1 VAHYNTILHQL
12 LSLLPRHQFESKV
25 RTLGGDR
32 YHKRLN
38 TWSQLTTLIYAQASG
53 KTSLRD
59 IENGLLAK
67 ASRTYHLG
75 LPSKIARS
83 TLADANSRRD
93 WRIYE
98 HLFYTLLERCRGL
111 TPKHK
116 FRFKNPLYSFDSTV
130 IDLCLEMF
138 PWAKSRKRKGA
149 LKLHCQL
156 DHAGELPSFVTVTDG
171 KRADIS
177 VARESFAIIPD
188 SIYCFDRGYL
198 DVAWLRRI
206 NASGAFFVTRSKEN
220 MDFHFVGQQMAIE
233 KKNAFF
239 EVEILPTGPS
249 FSQFEGRLRLI
260 GSRDLETG
268 QEFEL
273 ITNNM
278 TLSAQTIAEIYRA
291 RWKIEIFFRWIKQN
305 LKIKTFLGTSKNA
318 VLTQIWVAMS
328 YYLLLAYIK
337 FQTKCR
343 FSLFY
348 LHRLIRE
355 TLMDAVSLMDLP
367 NLNEKRLGGLRRL
380 ELQLCLQ
387 L

>member
-1 VAHYNTILHQL
+1 
-12 LSLLPRHQFESKV
+12 
-25 RTLGGDR
+25 
-32 YHKRLN
+32 
-38 TWSQLTTLIYAQASG
+38 
-53 KTSLRD
+53 
-59 IENGLLAK
+59 
-67 ASRTYHLG
+67 
-75 LPSKIARS
+75 
-83 TLADANSRRD
+83 
-93 WRIYE
+93 
-98 HLFYTLLERCRGL
+98 
-111 TPKHK
+111 
-116 FRFKNPLYSFDSTV
+116 
-130 IDLCLEMF
+130 M
-138 PWAKSRKRKGA
+138 
-149 LKLHCQL
+149 
-156 DHAGELPSFVTVTDG
+156 
-171 KRADIS
+171 
-177 VARESFAIIPD
+177 
-188 SIYCFDRGYL
+188 
-198 DVAWLRRI
+198 
-206 NASGAFFVTRSKEN
+206 TRSKEN
-220 MDFHFVGQQMAIE
+220 MGFHFVGQQMAIE

-249 FSQFEGRLRLI
+249 FSKFEGRLRLI

-367 NLNEKRLGGLRRL
+367 NLNEKRLSGLRRL
-380 ELQLCLQ
+380 DLQLCLQ